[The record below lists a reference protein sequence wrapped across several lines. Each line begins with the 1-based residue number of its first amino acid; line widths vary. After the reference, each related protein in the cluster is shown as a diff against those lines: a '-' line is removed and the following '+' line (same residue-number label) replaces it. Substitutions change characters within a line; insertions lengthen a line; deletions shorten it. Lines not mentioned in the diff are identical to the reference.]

1 MAINVNTVY
10 KTVLLILN
18 KDERGYVTPDEFNK
32 IATQVQLEIFEQYGE
47 DLNQQLRVPQTDT
60 DYADRVAAIDEHL
73 SIFKTSGP
81 ASFVAGNKVYSFNI
95 TNGGTGYANGTLLTT
110 STSGVGL
117 TINATVAVGVIT
129 SATINNP
136 GSNYSTGDII
146 KVIGGNSDAELT
158 ITAVTSSQHFTLP
171 TTDVFNNTVEL
182 YRLGVV
188 NSKEEVELQRL
199 QRMDFYNIQK
209 SPLTKSTETF
219 PTYLLENERLFVKP
233 DTITGSINCDFLR
246 KPLDPRWGY
255 SIGLVGQYVYDPTI
269 YGPLLLNTGSGTLTS
284 SITGVNPT
292 DKNPT
297 TTTGV
302 IQSATSGVGVGLT
315 VSITTVGAAGSATVT
330 DVSITSAGTGY
341 ASTDTV
347 TFSGASFGG
356 GVGGNLEIT
365 LQDSNFNSNSTYG
378 STQIELD
385 VSEQTSFI
393 LKTLFYF
400 GVVVKDPQII
410 QVAASQIQQE
420 ENNSKR

>member
-18 KDERGYVTPDEFNK
+18 KEERGYVTPDEFNK

-81 ASFVAGNKVYSFNI
+81 ATYVAAASP
-95 TNGGTGYANGTLLTT
+95 TPA
-110 STSGVGL
+110 
-117 TINATVAVGVIT
+117 
-129 SATINNP
+129 
-136 GSNYSTGDII
+136 
-146 KVIGGNSDAELT
+146 
-158 ITAVTSSQHFTLP
+158 HFTLP

-188 NSKEEVELQRL
+188 NYKEEVELQRL

-233 DTITGSINCDFLR
+233 NTITSNINCDFLR

-255 SIGLVGQYVYDPTI
+255 SIGLVGQYVYDPTV
-269 YGPLLLNTGSGTLTS
+269 YGPLLLNTGSGTLTN

-297 TTTGV
+297 TTIGV
-302 IQSATSGVGVGLT
+302 VQSATTGSGVGLT
-315 VSITTVGAAGSATVT
+315 VSITTIGAAAAATVT

-356 GVGGNLEIT
+356 GVGGSLEIT

>member
-1 MAINVNTVY
+1 MAININTVY

-18 KDERGYVTPDEFNK
+18 KEERGYVTPDEFNK
-32 IATQVQLEIFEQYGE
+32 IATQVQLEIFEQYSE

-81 ASFVAGNKVYSFNI
+81 ATYVAAASP
-95 TNGGTGYANGTLLTT
+95 TPA
-110 STSGVGL
+110 
-117 TINATVAVGVIT
+117 
-129 SATINNP
+129 
-136 GSNYSTGDII
+136 
-146 KVIGGNSDAELT
+146 
-158 ITAVTSSQHFTLP
+158 HFTLP

-188 NSKEEVELQRL
+188 NYRDQVELQRL

-209 SPLTKSTETF
+209 SPLTRSTETF

-233 DTITGSINCDFLR
+233 DTITSNINCDFLR
-246 KPLDPRWGY
+246 KPLDPKWGFT
-255 SIGLVGQYVYDPTI
+255 IGAVGQYVYDT
-269 YGPLLLNTGSGTLTS
+269 TL
-284 SITGVNPT
+284 
-292 DKNPT
+292 
-297 TTTGV
+297 
-302 IQSATSGVGVGLT
+302 
-315 VSITTVGAAGSATVT
+315 
-330 DVSITSAGTGY
+330 
-341 ASTDTV
+341 
-347 TFSGASFGG
+347 
-356 GVGGNLEIT
+356 
-365 LQDSNFNSNSTYG
+365 

-420 ENNSKR
+420 ENNSKS

>member
-18 KDERGYVTPDEFNK
+18 KEERGYVTPDEFNK
-32 IATQVQLEIFEQYGE
+32 IAAQVQLETFEQYGE
-47 DLNQQLRVPQTDT
+47 DLNQQLRIPQTDT
-60 DYADRVAAIDEHL
+60 DYADRIAAIDEHL

-95 TNGGTGYANGTLLTT
+95 TNGGTGYTAGILTTT

-117 TINATVAVGVIT
+117 TINATVDTFTVIT

-146 KVIGGNSDAELT
+146 KVTGGTGAELT

-188 NSKEEVELQRL
+188 NYKEEVELQRL

-209 SPLTKSTETF
+209 SPLTKSTLSF

-233 DTITGSINCDFLR
+233 DTIISNINCDFLR

-255 SIGLVGQYVYDPTI
+255 SIGTVGQYVYDSTV
-269 YGPLLLNTGSGTLTS
+269 YGPLLLNTGTGTLTS
-284 SITGVNPT
+284 SITTPLSGGGNGTYAPTFTGGSGTGLVLTATVNSPIT
-292 DKNPT
+292 
-297 TTTGV
+297 V
-302 IQSATSGVGVGLT
+302 SVGV
-315 VSITTVGAAGSATVT
+315 TT
-330 DVSITSAGTGY
+330 AGTGY
-341 ASTDTV
+341 VVGDVITV
-347 TFSGASFGG
+347 TPAELGSGSSGP
-356 GVGGNLEIT
+356 VIT
-365 LQDSNFNSNSTYG
+365 LTEANLNANSTYG

-410 QVAASQIQQE
+410 QVAASKVQQE

>member
-18 KDERGYVTPDEFNK
+18 KEERGYVTPDEFNK

-81 ASFVAGNKVYSFNI
+81 ATYVAAASP
-95 TNGGTGYANGTLLTT
+95 TPA
-110 STSGVGL
+110 
-117 TINATVAVGVIT
+117 
-129 SATINNP
+129 
-136 GSNYSTGDII
+136 
-146 KVIGGNSDAELT
+146 
-158 ITAVTSSQHFTLP
+158 HFTLP

-188 NSKEEVELQRL
+188 NYKEEVELQRL

-233 DTITGSINCDFLR
+233 NTITSNINCDFLR

-255 SIGLVGQYVYDPTI
+255 TIGTVGQYVYDPRPYPQTA
-269 YGPLLLNTGSGTLTS
+269 NTT
-284 SITGVNPT
+284 
-292 DKNPT
+292 
-297 TTTGV
+297 
-302 IQSATSGVGVGLT
+302 
-315 VSITTVGAAGSATVT
+315 
-330 DVSITSAGTGY
+330 
-341 ASTDTV
+341 
-347 TFSGASFGG
+347 
-356 GVGGNLEIT
+356 E
-365 LQDSNFNSNSTYG
+365 G